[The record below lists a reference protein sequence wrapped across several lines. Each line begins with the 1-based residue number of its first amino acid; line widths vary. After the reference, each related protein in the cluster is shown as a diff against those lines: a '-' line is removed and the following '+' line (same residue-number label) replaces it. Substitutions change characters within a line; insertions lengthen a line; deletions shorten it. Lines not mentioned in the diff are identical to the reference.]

1 MEGAQH
7 TKNIPPKEL
16 LMALPGNPSLQG
28 LQNALEKE
36 RLLSLAQHCR
46 SWAIPELLREYFP
59 PGCVFPTVGAAVALG
74 FWTFPLFLFSSSFT
88 GSFTR
93 TPW

>member
-1 MEGAQH
+1 
-7 TKNIPPKEL
+7 
-16 LMALPGNPSLQG
+16 MALPGNTRPQRP
-28 LQNALEKE
+28 QNALG
-36 RLLSLAQHCR
+36 RQRFLSLAQHCWG
-46 SWAIPELLREYFP
+46 WAIPELLRGNFP
-59 PGCVFPTVGAAVALG
+59 AGCVFPTVGAAAALE